1 MEFLTDNIA
10 YVRTAL
16 LTAAVLLFFLSM
28 YFFAAHAIVD
38 RYKLVRERLTGK
50 ISEAMSRMDKSRVFS
65 YEYIQLRLDARGV
78 TYYSKGRITP
88 LVYLSGRIF
97 CAVGGFAAGMMFD
110 PMFAAAFATAAYFY
124 PDIHAR
130 MRNNR
135 DNEKMLCSIMDVYDV
150 VFLQTNAGEY
160 ITRTLIDAYRV
171 ASHPRLK
178 AALIAL
184 TGDILATN
192 DILLSIELFGRK
204 FDNENIDNLVITIK
218 QITQNGASEAM
229 MSDIRRYLGTLM
241 ESYNRYE
248 QERTRRMGDICLFAI
263 FFCLMGVLVYAGV
276 KGLLDSAKLFTPG

>member
-1 MEFLTDNIA
+1 MRA
-10 YVRTAL
+10 GM
-16 LTAAVLLFFLSM
+16 LTASVLLFFLSM
-28 YFFAAHAIVD
+28 YFFAAHGIVD
-38 RYKLVRERLTGK
+38 RYAVVKEKLAGRL
-50 ISEAMSRMDKSRVFS
+50 SAAMSRADKSRTFS
-65 YEYIQLRLDARGV
+65 YEYIQLRLDSWGV

-88 LVYLSGRIF
+88 PVYLGGKLF
-97 CAVGGFAAGMMFD
+97 CVVAGFAAGLMFD
-110 PMFAAAFATAAYFY
+110 PLFAVGLAVAAYFY

-130 MRNNR
+130 MRNSR
-135 DNEKMLCSIMDVYDV
+135 DNERMLCSIMDVYDV

-171 ASHPRLK
+171 AAHPRLK

-184 TGDILATN
+184 TGDILASN
-192 DILLSIELFGRK
+192 DILVSIELFGRK

-229 MSDIRRYLGTLM
+229 MADIRRYLGTLM

-263 FFCLMGVLVYAGV
+263 FFCMMGVLVYASV
-276 KGLLDSAKLFTPG
+276 KGLLESAKLFTLG